1 MIPRKLPPIPKAMLN
16 SDCDITLNAS
26 GISEDGEELPS
37 VTYSGR
43 CAFSEKRKRVYDAE
57 KNLIQLEGQVVIP
70 GDIAPTLSEACTG
83 TITVNGTEYTVYAV
97 KRPRNPDG
105 SVHHT
110 SLEIM

>member
-1 MIPRKLPPIPKAMLN
+1 MIPKKLPSSLKVMLN
-16 SDCDITLNAS
+16 AYCDITMNAS

>member
-1 MIPRKLPPIPKAMLN
+1 MIPRKLPPIKKAMLN
-16 SDCDITLNAS
+16 SYCDIALNAS
-26 GISEDGEELPS
+26 GISEYGEELPS

-43 CAFSEKRKRVYDAE
+43 CYFSEKRKRVYDAE
-57 KNLIQLEGQVVIP
+57 KNLIQLEGQVFIP

-97 KRPRNPDG
+97 KRARNQDG

-110 SLEIM
+110 ILELI